1 MKKRIISFVLMLA
14 MIFCLVPCAVS
25 AEGETHTVTFEITKL
40 DGSLIDFS
48 LAQYEVKNASGT
60 KFYAEQDEYG
70 WDLNYFYLPD
80 GDYTYRVEY
89 SRKERAE
96 GEFTVS
102 GSDITIQAQTET
114 IYYPVKFDV
123 QPENADIKLYKAG
136 ASGAYGDPIMPNEE
150 GVYPIPFGYY
160 RYIISAEGY
169 ETVNKSFNATD
180 TSLKNN
186 NYVIKV
192 KLKSIYDAFL
202 EDVYDTLYD
211 ETGEPVVLNEFTGNL
226 YEYGDE
232 FIPWDIDSDY
242 DDTNVLDYAYDIIS
256 DEEFEGVTLG
266 IADVYKDTFYY
277 YDEDESTD
285 YSVIGSDGVIHYD
298 AVNESNITE
307 DEDYGTGAYYIV
319 EISISYNGVKYDDT
333 VDFTFVVPEHIKTR
347 GERLNEAADYAVK
360 DIPETT
366 DKDIVLPT
374 LSEDGGWSEY
384 FIDTKWESDNED
396 VISSSGKVTLPA
408 KDTVVTLTM
417 TAFYMDWYIEDAGY
431 MLDPG
436 PDGDDVVREV
446 KVLVPGTSFDV
457 TVENSYAEDSGE
469 GSYKAG
475 DTVTVHAGTRD
486 GYKFAG
492 WTAEGAE
499 LDNSKNSDATFVMP
513 KNNVKLTAAWEKN
526 EDPKPDPKPD
536 KPSHDENSGKII
548 ADLIRYRNM
557 QKKNGTKSN
566 SDKTAADTAIV
577 DNEVSPF
584 TDVNK
589 SDAFFEDVLYC
600 YENEIMLGTS
610 DDEFTPYGN
619 ATRAMIVTV
628 LWRMEGEPVV
638 NAVNMFADVENG
650 TWYSDAVVWAEANG
664 IVNGY
669 GDGRFGPEDSI
680 TREQLAAIIARYAR
694 FLGCEMPV
702 EESAEYDDFDAV
714 SDWAVNDVCSLT
726 SLGIIEAEEGN
737 TFAPKSD
744 ALRYQIA
751 KALHRFCETFAE

>member
-1 MKKRIISFVLMLA
+1 MLA
-14 MIFCLVPCAVS
+14 MIFCLVPCTVS

-48 LAQYEVKNASGT
+48 LAQYEVRNTSGT

-70 WDLNYFYLPD
+70 WDLNYFLLPD

-89 SRKERAE
+89 SQKEKAE

-102 GSDITIQAQTET
+102 GSGLTIRDNTET
-114 IYYPVKFDV
+114 IYYPITFDV
-123 QPENADIKLYKAG
+123 QPASADIKLYKSG
-136 ASGAYGDPIMPNEE
+136 SSGAYGDPILPNED
-150 GVYPIPFGYY
+150 GVYLIPFGYY

-192 KLKSIYDAFL
+192 KLKSLYEALL
-202 EDVYDTLYD
+202 EDVYDALDY
-211 ETGEPVVLNEFTGNL
+211 ETGEPVILNEFTGNL

-256 DEEFEGVTLG
+256 DEEFEDVTLG
-266 IADVYKDTFYY
+266 IANVYKDSFYY
-277 YDEDESTD
+277 IYDDDDEPTD
-285 YSVIGSDGVIHYD
+285 YSVIAEDGTINYR

-307 DEDYGTGAYYIV
+307 DEDYGIGAFYIV
-319 EISISYNGVKYDDT
+319 EFTITSKGMTYDRNAE
-333 VDFTFVVPEHIKTR
+333 VTFMVPEHITTR
-347 GERLNEAADYAVK
+347 GERLNEAADYAVSG
-360 DIPETT
+360 IPETT
-366 DKDIVLPT
+366 EEDIVLPR
-374 LSEDGGWSEY
+374 LVEDDYYGTEY
-384 FIDTKWESDNED
+384 FIDTKWESSNED
-396 VISSSGKVTLPA
+396 VISSSGKVNLPE

-417 TAFYMDWYIEDAGY
+417 TAFYMDWYIEGAGY

-446 KVLVPGTSFDV
+446 RVLVPGTNFDV
-457 TVENSYAEDSGE
+457 VVENSYAKDSGE

-486 GYKFAG
+486 GYTFAG
-492 WTAEGAE
+492 WTAEGIE
-499 LDNSKNSDATFVMP
+499 LEEGKNPDATFVMP

-526 EDPKPDPKPD
+526 EEPKPDPKPD
-536 KPSHDENSGKII
+536 PEPDKPSRDDNSGKII
-548 ADLIRYRNM
+548 ADLIRYRNQ
-557 QKKNGTKSN
+557 QKKRGTASN
-566 SDKTAADTAIV
+566 SDKTEVDTK
-577 DNEVSPF
+577 NEVSPF
-584 TDVNK
+584 NDVNK
-589 SDAFFEDVLYC
+589 TDAFYDDVLYC

-619 ATRAMIVTV
+619 TTRAMIVTV

-638 NAVNMFADVENG
+638 NSINMFTDVEDD
-650 TWYSDAVVWAEANG
+650 TWYSYAVVWAGANG

-669 GDGRFGPEDSI
+669 GDGRFGPNDTI

-694 FLGCEMPV
+694 FIGCEMPA
-702 EESAEYDDFDAV
+702 EETADYDDFDAV
-714 SDWAVNDVCSLT
+714 SDWAADDVASLT
-726 SLGIIEAEEGN
+726 TLGIVEAEEDN
-737 TFAPKSD
+737 TFSPKSD

-751 KALHRFCETFAE
+751 KALHMFCEAFAE

>member
-1 MKKRIISFVLMLA
+1 MLA
-14 MIFCLVPCAVS
+14 MVFCLVPCTVS

-70 WDLNYFYLPD
+70 WDLNYFLLPD

-89 SRKERAE
+89 SKKEKAE

-102 GSDITIQAQTET
+102 GSDLTIQAQTET
-114 IYYPVKFDV
+114 IYYPITFDV
-123 QPENADIKLYKAG
+123 QPASADIKLYKSG
-136 ASGAYGDPIMPNEE
+136 SSGAYGDPILPNED
-150 GVYPIPFGYY
+150 GVYLIPFGFY

-192 KLKSIYDAFL
+192 KLKSLYEALL
-202 EDVYDTLYD
+202 EDVYDALDY
-211 ETGEPVVLNEFTGNL
+211 ETGEPVILNEFTGNL

-256 DEEFEGVTLG
+256 DEEFDGVTLG

-277 YDEDESTD
+277 DDDDESTD
-285 YSVIGSDGVIHYD
+285 YSVIAEDGTINYK
-298 AVNESNITE
+298 AVDESNITD

-319 EISISYNGVKYDDT
+319 EFTITYGGATYDRT
-333 VDFTFVVPEHIKTR
+333 VEFTFVVPEHIKTR
-347 GERLNEAADYAVK
+347 GERLIEAADFAVEG
-360 DIPETT
+360 IPETT
-366 DKDIVLPT
+366 EEDIDLPK
-374 LSEDGGWSEY
+374 LSEDDDWSEY
-384 FIDTKWESDNED
+384 FIDTKWESSNED
-396 VISSSGKVTLPA
+396 VISSSGKVNLPE

-436 PDGDDVVREV
+436 PDGDDVVRELR
-446 KVLVPGTSFDV
+446 VLVPGTNFDV
-457 TVENSYAEDSGE
+457 AVENSYAKDSGE
-469 GSYKAG
+469 GSYKVG

-486 GYKFAG
+486 GYTFAG
-492 WTAEGAE
+492 WTAEGIE
-499 LDNSKNSDATFVMP
+499 LEEGKNPDATFVMP
-513 KNNVKLTAAWEKN
+513 KNDVKLTAAWEKN
-526 EDPKPDPKPD
+526 EEPKPDPTPD
-536 KPSHDENSGKII
+536 KPSRDDNSGKII
-548 ADLIRYRNM
+548 ADLIRYRNQ
-557 QKKNGTKSN
+557 QKKNGTASN
-566 SDKTAADTAIV
+566 SDKTDTK
-577 DNEVSPF
+577 NEVSPF
-584 TDVNK
+584 NDVNK
-589 SDAFFEDVLYC
+589 TDAFYDDVLYC

-638 NAVNMFADVENG
+638 NSINMFTDVEDD
-650 TWYSDAVVWAEANG
+650 TWYSYAVVWAGANG

-669 GDGRFGPEDSI
+669 GDGRFGPNDTI
-680 TREQLAAIIARYAR
+680 TREQLAALIARYAR
-694 FLGCEMPV
+694 FLGCEMPA
-702 EESAEYDDFDAV
+702 EETADYDDFDAV
-714 SDWAVNDVCSLT
+714 SDWAADDVASLT
-726 SLGIIEAEEGN
+726 TLGIVEAEEDN
-737 TFAPKSD
+737 TFSPKSD

-751 KALHRFCETFAE
+751 KALHMFCEAFVE

>member
-1 MKKRIISFVLMLA
+1 MLA
-14 MIFCLVPCAVS
+14 MVFCLVPCTVS

-48 LAQYEVKNASGT
+48 LAQYEVKNAGGT

-70 WDLNYFYLPD
+70 RDLNYFLLPD

-89 SRKERAE
+89 SQKERAE

-102 GSDITIQAQTET
+102 GSDLTIRDNTET
-114 IYYPVKFDV
+114 IYYPITFDV
-123 QPENADIKLYKAG
+123 QPASADIKLYKSG
-136 ASGAYGDPIMPNEE
+136 SSGAYGDPILPNED
-150 GVYPIPFGYY
+150 GVYLIPFGFY

-192 KLKSIYDAFL
+192 KLKSKYDAFL
-202 EDVYDTLYD
+202 EDVYDELEDATY
-211 ETGEPVVLNEFTGNL
+211 GEPAIMNEFTGNL

-266 IADVYKDTFYY
+266 IANVYKDSFYY
-277 YDEDESTD
+277 IYDDDDEPTD
-285 YSVIGSDGVIHYD
+285 YSVIAEDGTINYR

-307 DEDYGTGAYYIV
+307 DEDYGIGAFYIV
-319 EISISYNGVKYDDT
+319 EFTITYKGVTYDRNAE
-333 VDFTFVVPEHIKTR
+333 VTFMVPEHITTR
-347 GERLNEAADYAVK
+347 GERLNEAADYAVSG
-360 DIPETT
+360 IPETT
-366 DKDIVLPT
+366 EEDIVLPR
-374 LSEDGGWSEY
+374 LVEDDYYGTEY
-384 FIDTKWESDNED
+384 FIDTKWESNNED
-396 VISSSGKVTLPA
+396 VISSSGKVTLPE

-446 KVLVPGTSFDV
+446 RVLVPGTNFDV
-457 TVENSYAEDSGE
+457 AVENSYAKDSGE

-486 GYKFAG
+486 GYTFAG
-492 WTAEGAE
+492 WTAEGIE
-499 LDNSKNSDATFVMP
+499 LEEGKNPDATFVMP
-513 KNNVKLTAAWEKN
+513 KNDVKLTAAWEKN
-526 EDPKPDPKPD
+526 EEPKPDPTPD
-536 KPSHDENSGKII
+536 KPSRDDNSGKII
-548 ADLIRYRNM
+548 ADLIRYRNK
-557 QKKNGTKSN
+557 QKKNGTVSN
-566 SDKTAADTAIV
+566 SDKTDIK
-577 DNEVSPF
+577 NEVSPF
-584 TDVNK
+584 ADVNK
-589 SDAFFEDVLYC
+589 TDAFYDDVLYC

-638 NAVNMFADVENG
+638 NSINMFTDVEDD
-650 TWYSDAVVWAEANG
+650 TWYSYAVVWAGANG

-669 GDGRFGPEDSI
+669 GDGRFGPNDTI

-694 FLGCEMPV
+694 FIGCEMPA
-702 EESAEYDDFDAV
+702 EETADYDDFDAV
-714 SDWAVNDVCSLT
+714 SDWAADDVASLT
-726 SLGIIEAEEGN
+726 TLGIVEAEEDN
-737 TFAPKSD
+737 TFSPKSD

-751 KALHRFCETFAE
+751 KALHMFCEAFAE

>member
-1 MKKRIISFVLMLA
+1 MLA
-14 MIFCLVPCAVS
+14 MVFCLVPCTVS

-48 LAQYEVKNASGT
+48 LAQYEVKNTSGT

-70 WDLNYFYLPD
+70 WDLNYFLLPD

-89 SRKERAE
+89 SQKEKAE

-102 GSDITIQAQTET
+102 GSDLTIRDNTET
-114 IYYPVKFDV
+114 IYYPITFDV
-123 QPENADIKLYKAG
+123 QPASADIKLYKSG
-136 ASGAYGDPIMPNEE
+136 SSGAYGDPILPNED
-150 GVYPIPFGYY
+150 GVYLIPFGYY

-192 KLKSIYDAFL
+192 KLKSLYEALL
-202 EDVYDTLYD
+202 EDVYDALDY
-211 ETGEPVVLNEFTGNL
+211 ETGEPVILNEFTGNL

-277 YDEDESTD
+277 DDDDESTD
-285 YSVIGSDGVIHYD
+285 YSVIAEDGTINYK
-298 AVNESNITE
+298 AVDESNITE

-319 EISISYNGVKYDDT
+319 EFTITYGGATYDRT
-333 VDFTFVVPEHIKTR
+333 VEFTFVVPEHIKTR
-347 GERLNEAADYAVK
+347 GERLGEAADFAVEG
-360 DIPETT
+360 IPETT
-366 DKDIVLPT
+366 EEDIDLPK
-374 LSEDGGWSEY
+374 LSEDDDWSEY
-384 FIDTKWESDNED
+384 FIDTKWESSNEN
-396 VISSSGKVTLPA
+396 VISPSGKVTLPE

-446 KVLVPGTSFDV
+446 RVLVPGTNFDV
-457 TVENSYAEDSGE
+457 AVENSYAKDSGE

-486 GYKFAG
+486 GYTFAG
-492 WTAEGAE
+492 WTAEGIE
-499 LDNSKNSDATFVMP
+499 LEEGKNPDATFVMP
-513 KNNVKLTAAWEKN
+513 KNDVKLTAAWEKN
-526 EDPKPDPKPD
+526 EEPKPDPSPD
-536 KPSHDENSGKII
+536 KPSRDDNSGKII
-548 ADLIRYRNM
+548 ADLIRYRNQ
-557 QKKNGTKSN
+557 QKKRGTASN
-566 SDKTAADTAIV
+566 SDKTEADTK
-577 DNEVSPF
+577 NEVSPF
-584 TDVNK
+584 KDVSK
-589 SDAFFEDVLYC
+589 TDAFYDDVLYC

-619 ATRAMIVTV
+619 TTRAMIVTV

-638 NAVNMFADVENG
+638 NSINMFTDVEDD
-650 TWYSDAVVWAEANG
+650 TWYSYAVVWAGANG

-669 GDGRFGPEDSI
+669 GDGRFGSNDTI

-694 FLGCEMPV
+694 FLGCEMPA
-702 EESAEYDDFDAV
+702 EETADYDDFDAV
-714 SDWAVNDVCSLT
+714 SDWAADDVASLT
-726 SLGIIEAEEGN
+726 TLGIVEAEEYN
-737 TFAPKSD
+737 TFSPKSD

-751 KALHRFCETFAE
+751 KALHMFCEAFAE

>member
-1 MKKRIISFVLMLA
+1 MLA
-14 MIFCLVPCAVS
+14 MVFCLVPCTVS

-48 LAQYEVKNASGT
+48 LAQYEVKNTSGT
-60 KFYAEQDEYG
+60 KFYAEQNEYG
-70 WDLNYFYLPD
+70 WDLNYFLLPD

-89 SRKERAE
+89 SKKEKAE

-102 GSDITIQAQTET
+102 GSDLTIQAQTET
-114 IYYPVKFDV
+114 IYYPITFDV
-123 QPENADIKLYKAG
+123 QPASADIKLYKSG
-136 ASGAYGDPIMPNEE
+136 SSGAYGDPILPNED
-150 GVYPIPFGYY
+150 GVYLIPFGYY

-192 KLKSIYDAFL
+192 KLKSLYEALL
-202 EDVYDTLYD
+202 EDVYDALDY
-211 ETGEPVVLNEFTGNL
+211 ETGEPVILNEFTGNL

-266 IADVYKDTFYY
+266 IADVYKDTIY
-277 YDEDESTD
+277 YDDDDESTD
-285 YSVIGSDGVIHYD
+285 YSVIAEDGTINYK
-298 AVNESNITE
+298 AVDESNITE

-319 EISISYNGVKYDDT
+319 EFTITYGGATYDRT
-333 VDFTFVVPEHIKTR
+333 VEFTFVVPEHIKTR
-347 GERLNEAADYAVK
+347 GERLSEVADFAVEG
-360 DIPETT
+360 IPETT
-366 DKDIVLPT
+366 EEDIDLPK
-374 LSEDGGWSEY
+374 LSEDDDWSEY
-384 FIDTKWESDNED
+384 FIDTKWESSNEN
-396 VISSSGKVTLPA
+396 VISPSGKVTLPE

-446 KVLVPGTSFDV
+446 RVLVPGTNFDV
-457 TVENSYAEDSGE
+457 AVENSYAKDSGE

-486 GYKFAG
+486 GYTFAG
-492 WTAEGAE
+492 WTAEGIE
-499 LDNSKNSDATFVMP
+499 LEEGKNPDATFVMP
-513 KNNVKLTAAWEKN
+513 KNDVKLTAAWEKN
-526 EDPKPDPKPD
+526 EEPKPDPSPD
-536 KPSHDENSGKII
+536 KPSRDDNSGKII
-548 ADLIRYRNM
+548 ADLIRYRNQ
-557 QKKNGTKSN
+557 QKKRGTASN
-566 SDKTAADTAIV
+566 SDKTEADTK
-577 DNEVSPF
+577 NEVSPF
-584 TDVNK
+584 KDVSK
-589 SDAFFEDVLYC
+589 TDAFYDDVLYC

-619 ATRAMIVTV
+619 TTRAMIVTV

-638 NAVNMFADVENG
+638 NSINMFTDVEND
-650 TWYSDAVVWAEANG
+650 TWYSYAVVWAGANG

-669 GDGRFGPEDSI
+669 GDGRFGPNDTI

-694 FLGCEMPV
+694 FIGCEMPA
-702 EESAEYDDFDAV
+702 EETADYDDFDAV
-714 SDWAVNDVCSLT
+714 SDWAADDVASLT
-726 SLGIIEAEEGN
+726 TLGIVEAEEDN
-737 TFAPKSD
+737 TFSPKSD

-751 KALHRFCETFAE
+751 KALHMFCEAFAE

>member
-1 MKKRIISFVLMLA
+1 MLA
-14 MIFCLVPCAVS
+14 MVFCLVPCTVS

-48 LAQYEVKNASGT
+48 LAQYEVKNTSGT

-70 WDLNYFYLPD
+70 WDLNYFLLPD

-89 SRKERAE
+89 SQKEKAE

-102 GSDITIQAQTET
+102 GSDLTIRDNTET
-114 IYYPVKFDV
+114 IYYPITFDV
-123 QPENADIKLYKAG
+123 QPASADIKLYKSG
-136 ASGAYGDPIMPNEE
+136 SSGAYGDPILPNED
-150 GVYPIPFGYY
+150 GVYLIPFGYY

-192 KLKSIYDAFL
+192 KLKSLYEALL
-202 EDVYDTLYD
+202 EDVYDALDY
-211 ETGEPVVLNEFTGNL
+211 ETGEPVILNEFTGNL

-277 YDEDESTD
+277 DDDDESTD
-285 YSVIGSDGVIHYD
+285 YSVIAEDGTINYK
-298 AVNESNITE
+298 AVDESNITE

-319 EISISYNGVKYDDT
+319 EFTITYGGATYDRT
-333 VDFTFVVPEHIKTR
+333 VEFTFVVPEHIKTR
-347 GERLNEAADYAVK
+347 GERLGEAADFAVEG
-360 DIPETT
+360 IPETT
-366 DKDIVLPT
+366 EEDIDLPK
-374 LSEDGGWSEY
+374 LSEDDDWSEY
-384 FIDTKWESDNED
+384 FIDTKWESSNEN
-396 VISSSGKVTLPA
+396 VISPSGKVTLPE

-446 KVLVPGTSFDV
+446 RVLVPGTNFDV
-457 TVENSYAEDSGE
+457 AVENSYAKDSGE

-486 GYKFAG
+486 GYTFAG
-492 WTAEGAE
+492 WTAEGIE
-499 LDNSKNSDATFVMP
+499 LEEGKNPDATFVMP
-513 KNNVKLTAAWEKN
+513 KNDVKLTAAWEKN
-526 EDPKPDPKPD
+526 EESKPDPSPD
-536 KPSHDENSGKII
+536 KPSRDDNSGKII
-548 ADLIRYRNM
+548 ADLIRYRNQ
-557 QKKNGTKSN
+557 QKKRGTASN
-566 SDKTAADTAIV
+566 SDKTEADTK
-577 DNEVSPF
+577 NEVSPF
-584 TDVNK
+584 KDVSK
-589 SDAFFEDVLYC
+589 TDAFYDDVLYC

-619 ATRAMIVTV
+619 TTRAMIVTV

-638 NAVNMFADVENG
+638 NSINMFTDVESTHG
-650 TWYSDAVVWAEANG
+650 TAMRL
-664 IVNGY
+664 Y
-669 GDGRFGPEDSI
+669 GPG
-680 TREQLAAIIARYAR
+680 
-694 FLGCEMPV
+694 
-702 EESAEYDDFDAV
+702 
-714 SDWAVNDVCSLT
+714 LT
-726 SLGIIEAEEGN
+726 E
-737 TFAPKSD
+737 
-744 ALRYQIA
+744 
-751 KALHRFCETFAE
+751 

>member
-1 MKKRIISFVLMLA
+1 MLA
-14 MIFCLVPCAVS
+14 MVFCLVPCTVS

-48 LAQYEVKNASGT
+48 LAQYEVKNTSGT

-70 WDLNYFYLPD
+70 WDLNYFLLPD

-89 SRKERAE
+89 SQKEKAE

-102 GSDITIQAQTET
+102 GSDLTIRDNTET
-114 IYYPVKFDV
+114 IYYPITFDV
-123 QPENADIKLYKAG
+123 QPASADIKLYKSG
-136 ASGAYGDPIMPNEE
+136 SSGAYGDPILPNED
-150 GVYPIPFGYY
+150 GVYLIPFGYY

-192 KLKSIYDAFL
+192 KLKSLYEALL
-202 EDVYDTLYD
+202 EDVYDALDY
-211 ETGEPVVLNEFTGNL
+211 ETGEPVILNEFTGNL

-277 YDEDESTD
+277 DDDDESTD
-285 YSVIGSDGVIHYD
+285 YSVIAEDGTINYK
-298 AVNESNITE
+298 AVDESNITE

-319 EISISYNGVKYDDT
+319 EFTITYGVATYDRT
-333 VDFTFVVPEHIKTR
+333 LEFTFVVREKIKTR
-347 GERLNEAADYAVK
+347 GERLSEAADFAVEG
-360 DIPETT
+360 IPETT
-366 DKDIVLPT
+366 EEDIDLPK
-374 LSEDGGWSEY
+374 LSEDDDWSEY
-384 FIDTKWESDNED
+384 FIDTKWESSNEN
-396 VISSSGKVTLPA
+396 VISPSGKVTLPE

-446 KVLVPGTSFDV
+446 RVLVPGTNFDV
-457 TVENSYAEDSGE
+457 AVENSYAKDSGE

-486 GYKFAG
+486 GYTFAG
-492 WTAEGAE
+492 WTAEGIE
-499 LDNSKNSDATFVMP
+499 LEEGKNPDATFVMP
-513 KNNVKLTAAWEKN
+513 KNDVKLTAAWEKN
-526 EDPKPDPKPD
+526 EEPKPDPSPD
-536 KPSHDENSGKII
+536 KPSRDDNSGKII
-548 ADLIRYRNM
+548 ADLIRYRNQ
-557 QKKNGTKSN
+557 QKKRGTASN
-566 SDKTAADTAIV
+566 SDKTEADTK
-577 DNEVSPF
+577 NEVSPF
-584 TDVNK
+584 KDVSK
-589 SDAFFEDVLYC
+589 TDAFYDDVLYC

-619 ATRAMIVTV
+619 TTRAMIVTV

-638 NAVNMFADVENG
+638 NSINMFTDVEND
-650 TWYSDAVVWAEANG
+650 TWYSYAVVWAGANG

-669 GDGRFGPEDSI
+669 GDGRFGSNDTI

-694 FLGCEMPV
+694 FLGCEMPA
-702 EESAEYDDFDAV
+702 EETADYDDFDAV
-714 SDWAVNDVCSLT
+714 SDWAADDVASLT
-726 SLGIIEAEEGN
+726 TLGIVEAEEYN
-737 TFAPKSD
+737 TFSPKSD

-751 KALHRFCETFAE
+751 KALHMFCEAFAE

>member
-1 MKKRIISFVLMLA
+1 MLA
-14 MIFCLVPCAVS
+14 MVFCLVPCTVS

-70 WDLNYFYLPD
+70 WDLNYFLLPD

-89 SRKERAE
+89 SQKEKAE

-102 GSDITIQAQTET
+102 GSDLTIRDNTET
-114 IYYPVKFDV
+114 IYYPITFDV
-123 QPENADIKLYKAG
+123 QPASADIKLYKSG
-136 ASGAYGDPIMPNEE
+136 SSGAYGDPILPNED
-150 GVYPIPFGYY
+150 GVYLIPFGYY

-192 KLKSIYDAFL
+192 KLKSLYEALL
-202 EDVYDTLYD
+202 EDVYDALDY
-211 ETGEPVVLNEFTGNL
+211 ETGEPVILNEFTGNL

-277 YDEDESTD
+277 DDDDESTD
-285 YSVIGSDGVIHYD
+285 YSVIAEDGTINYK
-298 AVNESNITE
+298 AVDESNITE

-319 EISISYNGVKYDDT
+319 EFTITYGDATYDRT
-333 VDFTFVVPEHIKTR
+333 VEFTFVVPEHIKTR
-347 GERLNEAADYAVK
+347 GERLSEAADFAVEG
-360 DIPETT
+360 IPETT
-366 DKDIVLPT
+366 EEDIDLPK
-374 LSEDGGWSEY
+374 LSEDDDWSEY
-384 FIDTKWESDNED
+384 FIDTKWESSNEN
-396 VISSSGKVTLPA
+396 VISPSGKVTLPE

-446 KVLVPGTSFDV
+446 RVLVPGTNFDV
-457 TVENSYAEDSGE
+457 AVENSYAKDSGE

-486 GYKFAG
+486 GYTFAG
-492 WTAEGAE
+492 WTAEGIE
-499 LDNSKNSDATFVMP
+499 LEEGKNPDATFVMP
-513 KNNVKLTAAWEKN
+513 KNDVKLTAAWEKN
-526 EDPKPDPKPD
+526 EEPKPDPKPD
-536 KPSHDENSGKII
+536 PEPDKPSRDDNSGKII
-548 ADLIRYRNM
+548 ADLIRYRNK
-557 QKKNGTKSN
+557 QKKNGTASN
-566 SDKTAADTAIV
+566 SDKTEADTK
-577 DNEVSPF
+577 NEVSPF
-584 TDVNK
+584 NDVNK
-589 SDAFFEDVLYC
+589 TDAFYDDVLYC

-619 ATRAMIVTV
+619 TTRAMIVTV

-638 NAVNMFADVENG
+638 NSINMFTDVEDD
-650 TWYSDAVVWAEANG
+650 TWYSYAVVWAGANG

-669 GDGRFGPEDSI
+669 GDGRFGSNDTI

-694 FLGCEMPV
+694 FLGCEMPA
-702 EESAEYDDFDAV
+702 EETADYDDFDAV
-714 SDWAVNDVCSLT
+714 SDWAADDVASLT
-726 SLGIIEAEEGN
+726 TLGIVEAEEYN
-737 TFAPKSD
+737 TFSPKSD

-751 KALHRFCETFAE
+751 KALHMFCEAFAE

>member
-1 MKKRIISFVLMLA
+1 MLA
-14 MIFCLVPCAVS
+14 MVFCLVPCTVS

-48 LAQYEVKNASGT
+48 LAQYEVKNTSGT

-70 WDLNYFYLPD
+70 WDLNYFLLPD

-89 SRKERAE
+89 SQKEKAE

-102 GSDITIQAQTET
+102 GSDLTIRDNTET
-114 IYYPVKFDV
+114 IYYPITFDV
-123 QPENADIKLYKAG
+123 QPARADIKLYKSG
-136 ASGAYGDPIMPNEE
+136 SSGAYGDPILPNED
-150 GVYPIPFGYY
+150 GVYLIPFGYY

-192 KLKSIYDAFL
+192 KLKSLYEALL
-202 EDVYDTLYD
+202 EDVYDALDY
-211 ETGEPVVLNEFTGNL
+211 ETGEPVILNEFTGNL

-277 YDEDESTD
+277 YDDDDESTD
-285 YSVIGSDGVIHYD
+285 YSVIAEDGTINYK
-298 AVNESNITE
+298 AVDESNITE

-319 EISISYNGVKYDDT
+319 EFTITYGGATYDRT
-333 VDFTFVVPEHIKTR
+333 VEFTFVVPEHIKTR
-347 GERLNEAADYAVK
+347 CERLSEAADFAVEG
-360 DIPETT
+360 IPETT
-366 DKDIVLPT
+366 EEDIDLPK
-374 LSEDGGWSEY
+374 LSEDDDWSEY
-384 FIDTKWESDNED
+384 FIDTKWESSNEN
-396 VISSSGKVTLPA
+396 VISPSGKVTLPE

-446 KVLVPGTSFDV
+446 RVLVPGTNFDV
-457 TVENSYAEDSGE
+457 AVENSYAKDSGE

-486 GYKFAG
+486 GYTFAG
-492 WTAEGAE
+492 WTAEGIE
-499 LDNSKNSDATFVMP
+499 LEEGKNPDATFVMP
-513 KNNVKLTAAWEKN
+513 KNDVKLTAAWEKN
-526 EDPKPDPKPD
+526 EEPKPDPSPD
-536 KPSHDENSGKII
+536 KPSRDDNSGKII
-548 ADLIRYRNM
+548 ADLIRYRNQ
-557 QKKNGTKSN
+557 QKKRGTASN
-566 SDKTAADTAIV
+566 SDKTEADTK
-577 DNEVSPF
+577 NEVSPF
-584 TDVNK
+584 KDVSK
-589 SDAFFEDVLYC
+589 TDAFYDDVLYC

-619 ATRAMIVTV
+619 TTRAMIVTV

-638 NAVNMFADVENG
+638 NSINMFTDVEDD
-650 TWYSDAVVWAEANG
+650 TWYSYAVVWAGANG

-669 GDGRFGPEDSI
+669 GDGRFGSNDTI

-694 FLGCEMPV
+694 FLGCEMPA
-702 EESAEYDDFDAV
+702 EETADYDDFDAV
-714 SDWAVNDVCSLT
+714 SDWAADDVASLT
-726 SLGIIEAEEGN
+726 TLGIVEAEEYN
-737 TFAPKSD
+737 TFSPKSD

-751 KALHRFCETFAE
+751 KALHMFCEAFAE